1 MKEIERKNA
10 VKDLGVMVDESLTY
24 KVHRQK
30 AAKKV
35 VQKLGWVRRT
45 FATRTIPFLKT
56 IWTSLLQ
63 PTLDYGSVLT
73 APYLKCE
80 RKAFEKPLRSLT
92 RMAPECKNLCYWD
105 RLVKFRLLSMERR
118 MERYKIFYIWKSLNG
133 MVPSLGLTW
142 DGRDG
147 NRITYPKVI
156 GKPGHART
164 LQRFSIKWEGVRL
177 FNSIAI
183 YLRKWTGTKETFKNM
198 LDKFLESIPDQPEV
212 EGYIPGGKTLTG
224 EASNS
229 IADWTR
235 ILGLEDME
243 DDLEIEIDGNN
254 QTIPELIERDDNNIM
269 NSNTVIS
276 MGSGHSPDHSQL

>member
-1 MKEIERKNA
+1 
-10 VKDLGVMVDESLTY
+10 
-24 KVHRQK
+24 
-30 AAKKV
+30 
-35 VQKLGWVRRT
+35 
-45 FATRTIPFLKT
+45 
-56 IWTSLLQ
+56 
-63 PTLDYGSVLT
+63 
-73 APYLKCE
+73 
-80 RKAFEKPLRSLT
+80 
-92 RMAPECKNLCYWD
+92 
-105 RLVKFRLLSMERR
+105 

-177 FNSIAI
+177 FNSIPI

-198 LDKFLESIPDQPEV
+198 LDKFLENIPDQPEV
-212 EGYIPGGKTLTG
+212 DGYKPGGKTLTG
-224 EASNS
+224 EVSNS

-243 DDLEIEIDGNN
+243 DDLEIEIDGNS
-254 QTIPELIERDDNNIM
+254 QTIPELIERDDNSIM
-269 NSNTVIS
+269 NSNIVIS
-276 MGSGHSPDHSQL
+276 MGSGHSPDHSLL